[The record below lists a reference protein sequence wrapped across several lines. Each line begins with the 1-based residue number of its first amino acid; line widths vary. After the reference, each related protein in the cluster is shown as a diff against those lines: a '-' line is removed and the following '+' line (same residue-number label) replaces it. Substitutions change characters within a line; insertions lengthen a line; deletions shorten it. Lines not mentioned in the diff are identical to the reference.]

1 MYAPRGKVLWPNAGT
16 AARWQSTGSPT
27 SGVAEEKLGSLMVQ
41 RRRVPAGTTVSCA
54 RAVGEASKDNND
66 TATRQM
72 FRRMVVLPKSWSDS
86 GREHGAP
93 RGPSGKS
100 ESCLRLKRHSAP
112 EIYAHAKI
120 KARANLCKEFRRTVR
135 LQHSIPVRPPRVTLL
150 ASLDNS
156 AFVSYQADST
166 RPYPTPTSAFRTY
179 RPAAIFPRSVRR
191 FCSGV

>member
-1 MYAPRGKVLWPNAGT
+1 MLWPNTCT
-16 AARWQSTGSPT
+16 AARWHSTGSPT
-27 SGVAEEKLGSLMVQ
+27 SAVAEEKLGSLMVQ

-120 KARANLCKEFRRTVR
+120 KARANCARNFADRPFAT
-135 LQHSIPVRPPRVTLL
+135 SIPVRPPTLRVL
-150 ASLDNS
+150 
-156 AFVSYQADST
+156 V
-166 RPYPTPTSAFRTY
+166 
-179 RPAAIFPRSVRR
+179 
-191 FCSGV
+191 